1 LRTDE
6 EDIAI
11 GLDDSVY
18 CTKDHEVVAYCSKEG
33 ADLDH
38 KYVEG
43 KLAYFGSLF
52 EHCCG
57 SFSECG
63 EERYRV
69 KIQIA
74 PEIFQFVALHYWK
87 QFPHLFHYVGPFSLM
102 AKLQI
107 SSLSLLRIHDCTNNL
122 GVTEEEEVVRCND
135 YSF

>member
-1 LRTDE
+1 MTQMLLAIAPIFLLIILGHALRRGGIPTVDF
-6 EDIAI
+6 
-11 GLDDSVY
+11 SV
-18 CTKDHEVVAYCSKEG
+18 H
-33 ADLDH
+33 H
-38 KYVEG
+38 QI
-43 KLAYFGSLF
+43 LF

-87 QFPHLFHYVGPFSLM
+87 QFLHLFHYFGPFSLM